1 MIRTMMTWQAA
12 RRRWRKWYKGVLY
25 QISCDQLDCPQT
37 KADSYQAAN
46 AWWSAKKAEIDSE
59 PSSGKWSYE
68 IKTLEQRRD
77 WLRAYGYADQA
88 AGYTALIKTL
98 SDGSMDDADPLL
110 VSNLVHPGDRLEAV
124 WN

>member
-59 PSSGKWSYE
+59 PSSGSGHTRSRPWNNE
-68 IKTLEQRRD
+68 GTGCVL
-77 WLRAYGYADQA
+77 
-88 AGYTALIKTL
+88 TARQTGRLATPL
-98 SDGSMDDADPLL
+98 SSRSSLTGTWMTS
-110 VSNLVHPGDRLEAV
+110 
-124 WN
+124 